1 MKTRNLFGAVAGG
14 GLALLLAA
22 GSLQAAEINGS
33 IGFGGSFDVLPGP
46 GSTSIVSQI
55 NFFDLNNLANA
66 YIAGTGTGDFAGV
79 ATAFAVDFDINSTPF
94 DIFTNDVDFAVTSV
108 SSINRTALSCG
119 IANNCTDQVNFIMQ
133 GIVTSALDPS
143 FTPTIFFGSFTGSGS
158 CSNDPSDGVVDC
170 DSNITATWSATLAA
184 NGQPGVVP
192 EPMTLALLGTSML
205 GLGLLRRHRGQAS
218 PSA

>member
-22 GSLQAAEINGS
+22 APLQAAEINGS
-33 IGFGGSFDVLPGP
+33 VGFGGAFDALPGP
-46 GSTSIVSQI
+46 GSTSIVSQFT
-55 NFFDLNNLANA
+55 FFDLNNVANA
-66 YIAGTGTGDFAGV
+66 YIPTSGTGDFAAIV
-79 ATAFAVDFDINSTPF
+79 TAFAVDFDINATPF
-94 DIFTNDVDFAVTSV
+94 AIFTNDVNFAVTSV

-119 IANNCTDQVNFIMQ
+119 LANNCTDQVNFIME
-133 GIVTSALDPS
+133 GIVTSTLDPS

-158 CSNDPSDGVVDC
+158 CSNDNTDGVIDC

-184 NGQPGVVP
+184 NGQPAVVP

-205 GLGLLRRHRGQAS
+205 GLGLLRRQRNQA
-218 PSA
+218 

>member
-1 MKTRNLFGAVAGG
+1 MKTRNLISAVAGG
-14 GLALLLAA
+14 GLALLLSA

-33 IGFGGSFDVLPGP
+33 VGFAGAWDVLPGP
-46 GSTSIVSQI
+46 NSTSVVSQI
-55 NFFDLNNLANA
+55 TFFDLNNIANA
-66 YIAGTGTGDFAGV
+66 YIPTSGTGDFAGV
-79 ATAFAVDFDINSTPF
+79 MTAFAVDFDINATPF

-119 IANNCTDQVNFIMQ
+119 SANNCTDQINFIMQ
-133 GIVTSALDPS
+133 GIVTSTLDPT

-158 CSNDPSDGVVDC
+158 CSNDVSDGVVDC

-184 NGQPGVVP
+184 SGQPAVVP

-205 GLGLLRRHRGQAS
+205 GLGLLRRQRHQA
-218 PSA
+218 